1 MKKLLMF
8 VLGGILAAV
17 MPLIA
22 ETEIVGNIEWTYEQD
37 WDWSTDRLLGV
48 SVTGA
53 QSTETE
59 TYTYYRYGY
68 PYTGTRRKT
77 LSGSVTIPSR
87 LGGYPVTRIRK
98 YTFNV
103 SMFGWSLVTDVKIPD
118 SVTRLEAGAFIAQD
132 DTNDAYIDTE
142 TMPGLKLVDGWVVG
156 YSDSLPE
163 TLDLT
168 GARGVASGA
177 FSDCANPVSVTIPSG
192 VTRIWDGAFDRFR
205 GLKSVTIPGSVT
217 SIGRYAFL
225 GCRSLTGVII
235 PDGVQ
240 QIESMAFGS
249 SGLTSVAFP
258 SSMKSI
264 GSYAFEYCDRLA
276 SIIVPSSV
284 TNIGRLAF
292 GECESLK
299 TITLPKWCK
308 NLKMYYDGDEW
319 QRLKGGKS
327 SLGRTLRDGE
337 YIADFVYYLF
347 ADDTDGEDY
356 ASVKKRIKIT
366 YKDVKGG
373 AGGGAVPEAWQK
385 ARTLKGKATRALA
398 NPVVGIFELKCG
410 KASKQGVAKVSAT
423 LTGLDGKKKSYKA
436 QSVDVTGKAANVNF
450 DGLSVAIDGDSFS
463 GGEGLPGG
471 LSVSAA
477 NVGGDWTRDGAKVY
491 VDATGADLPA
501 GTVAELLP
509 DGEPVIA
516 KGGKWAFNK
525 AAGVKL
531 SKDKTSAER
540 DTSKGKTNLSG
551 LKLTYTPKT
560 GLFKG
565 SFKVYAL
572 EGADGAK
579 KLKKYTVAV
588 TGVVVDGKGVGQA
601 AIKRPAAGP
610 WAVAVE

>member
-1 MKKLLMF
+1 
-8 VLGGILAAV
+8 
-17 MPLIA
+17 
-22 ETEIVGNIEWTYEQD
+22 
-37 WDWSTDRLLGV
+37 
-48 SVTGA
+48 
-53 QSTETE
+53 
-59 TYTYYRYGY
+59 
-68 PYTGTRRKT
+68 
-77 LSGSVTIPSR
+77 
-87 LGGYPVTRIRK
+87 
-98 YTFNV
+98 
-103 SMFGWSLVTDVKIPD
+103 MFGWSLVTDVKIPD

-192 VTRIWDGAFDRFR
+192 VTRIWDGAFDGFR

-217 SIGRYAFL
+217 SIGRYAFF

-347 ADDTDGEDY
+347 ADDYDGEDY

-373 AGGGAVPEAWQK
+373 VGGGAVPEAWQK
-385 ARTLKGKATRALA
+385 ARTLKGKEDTMMARGQPYQPTICCNYNYYNSYSLS
-398 NPVVGIFELKCG
+398 
-410 KASKQGVAKVSAT
+410 ASAR
-423 LTGLDGKKKSYKA
+423 
-436 QSVDVTGKAANVNF
+436 
-450 DGLSVAIDGDSFS
+450 I
-463 GGEGLPGG
+463 PM
-471 LSVSAA
+471 
-477 NVGGDWTRDGAKVY
+477 R
-491 VDATGADLPA
+491 
-501 GTVAELLP
+501 
-509 DGEPVIA
+509 
-516 KGGKWAFNK
+516 
-525 AAGVKL
+525 
-531 SKDKTSAER
+531 R
-540 DTSKGKTNLSG
+540 
-551 LKLTYTPKT
+551 
-560 GLFKG
+560 
-565 SFKVYAL
+565 
-572 EGADGAK
+572 
-579 KLKKYTVAV
+579 
-588 TGVVVDGKGVGQA
+588 
-601 AIKRPAAGP
+601 RR
-610 WAVAVE
+610 